1 MDNILNS
8 DFVQWLIRFAFSKSG
23 VAVRWA
29 IGYFM
34 GWLAAK
40 NIVPSGDLDQI
51 SISLT
56 SGLTAL
62 VAILY
67 ALVQYWLNARHAKGV
82 QVVQEMVGAPKT
94 GVVGNNTI
102 LAVAEATGEN
112 PHAAIA
118 AVDTGLPVK

>member
-23 VAVRWA
+23 VVIRWL
-29 IGYFM
+29 IGYVM
-34 GWLAAK
+34 GYVAAK
-40 NIVPSGDLDQI
+40 NIIPSGDLDQLTV
-51 SISLT
+51 SLT

-67 ALVQYWLNARHAKGV
+67 AFVQYWLNARHSKGV
-82 QVVQEMVGAPKT
+82 QVVQEMVGTPAT

-102 LAVAEATGEN
+102 KAVAEATGEN

-118 AVDTGLPVK
+118 AVDNGTTVH

>member
-34 GWLAAK
+34 GWLAAR
-40 NIVPSGDLDQI
+40 NIIPSGDIDQI
-51 SISLT
+51 TISLT
-56 SGLTAL
+56 SGATAL

-67 ALVQYWLNARHAKGV
+67 AFVQYWLNARHAKGV
-82 QVVQEMVGAPKT
+82 QVVQEMVGTPQT

-102 LAVAEATGEN
+102 KAVAEATGEN
-112 PHAAIA
+112 PHAAVS
-118 AVDTGLPVK
+118 AVNAGLSSV